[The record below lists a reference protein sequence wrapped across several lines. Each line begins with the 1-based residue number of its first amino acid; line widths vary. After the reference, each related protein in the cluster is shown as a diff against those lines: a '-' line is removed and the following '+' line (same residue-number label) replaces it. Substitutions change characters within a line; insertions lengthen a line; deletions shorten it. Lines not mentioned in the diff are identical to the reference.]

1 MKKYF
6 SWSIAS
12 AVVVLSLVL
21 SSCGSFSLQNETDL
35 LNASGS
41 ISAREVSI
49 APQIGGEVI
58 SISVEEGAQV
68 KKGDELFR
76 LDDSLLKAQRDQ
88 ASAAVQLAEAA
99 LNTARAQYELTLNAA
114 RQQDFQNRV
123 SGWNASQSSEFELPV
138 WYFSIDEKIGSAK
151 TEVDAARTD
160 LDKEKANLEKVL
172 SDRASQEFLD
182 AEKRVADAQT
192 AFLIAEHVREQ
203 AKVAQDNEY
212 LQDFAQG
219 QYDAAE
225 TALNSAQTD
234 YKRLLTTQAAADVLE
249 ARARVRVAQER
260 YNRALDYYNSLLSG
274 DQSLQVQSAES
285 GMKQAEA
292 ALAQAQAALALI
304 KVQME
309 KSVIRAPMDGVV
321 LTRNLET
328 GETAAPGGVVM
339 KIGHLQEVEL
349 VVYIP
354 ETEYGMVHLGDT
366 VSITVDSFPGET
378 FTGNVVHI
386 SDQAEFTPR
395 NVQTVE
401 GRRATVY
408 AVKLSVPNPD
418 LKLKPGMPAD
428 VTFEPVR

>member
-58 SISVEEGAQV
+58 SISVEEG
-68 KKGDELFR
+68 
-76 LDDSLLKAQRDQ
+76 DDSLLKAQRDQ

-192 AFLIAEHVREQ
+192 AFLIAEQVLEQ

>member
-76 LDDSLLKAQRDQ
+76 LDDSLLKEQRDQ

-192 AFLIAEHVREQ
+192 AFLIAEQVLEQ

-249 ARARVRVAQER
+249 ARPRV
-260 YNRALDYYNSLLSG
+260 G
-274 DQSLQVQSAES
+274 
-285 GMKQAEA
+285 
-292 ALAQAQAALALI
+292 
-304 KVQME
+304 
-309 KSVIRAPMDGVV
+309 
-321 LTRNLET
+321 
-328 GETAAPGGVVM
+328 
-339 KIGHLQEVEL
+339 
-349 VVYIP
+349 
-354 ETEYGMVHLGDT
+354 
-366 VSITVDSFPGET
+366 
-378 FTGNVVHI
+378 
-386 SDQAEFTPR
+386 SDE
-395 NVQTVE
+395 
-401 GRRATVY
+401 
-408 AVKLSVPNPD
+408 
-418 LKLKPGMPAD
+418 
-428 VTFEPVR
+428 